1 VPWENLSL
9 HKTGFRDI
17 IVKIVW
23 KGRDELRRVEK
34 TRRAEIRVSDLVLA
48 GLMVGLGLV
57 LHGVF
62 PGIFAGMKPDFSL
75 IMLFIVIMVI
85 PDNRVRVAAG
95 LATAVITAMT
105 TSFPNGQIANIV
117 DKIITT
123 AAVMG
128 LTAVLP
134 KQIKVVLVGVIG
146 TLISGTVFLGT
157 AALVGGLPATFISLM
172 MAVVL
177 PATGINTVA
186 LFVLY
191 PLAAKLYSMQVVQ
204 RVSPQKAR

>member
-1 VPWENLSL
+1 M
-9 HKTGFRDI
+9 
-17 IVKIVW
+17 
-23 KGRDELRRVEK
+23 RRVEE

-57 LHGVF
+57 LHGIF

-85 PDNRVRVAAG
+85 PDNRVKVAAG
-95 LATAVITAMT
+95 LATAVITALT

-134 KQIKVVLVGVIG
+134 RQIKVVVVGVIG

-157 AALVGGLPATFISLM
+157 AALVSGLPATFISLM

-177 PATGINTVA
+177 PATGINTLA
-186 LFVLY
+186 LLALD
-191 PLAAKLYSMQVVQ
+191 PLAVKLYSLQSAQ
-204 RVSPQKAR
+204 PVSAQKIR

>member
-1 VPWENLSL
+1 M
-9 HKTGFRDI
+9 
-17 IVKIVW
+17 
-23 KGRDELRRVEK
+23 RRVEE

-57 LHGVF
+57 LHGIF

-85 PDNRVRVAAG
+85 PDNRVKVAAG
-95 LATAVITAMT
+95 LATAVITALT

-134 KQIKVVLVGVIG
+134 RQIKVVVVGVIG
-146 TLISGTVFLGT
+146 TLISGTVFLGP
-157 AALVGGLPATFISLM
+157 ALVGGLPATFISLM

-186 LFVLY
+186 LLVLY
-191 PLAAKLYSMQVVQ
+191 PLAAKLYSMQAVQ
-204 RVSPQKAR
+204 AVSPQKAR

>member
-1 VPWENLSL
+1 
-9 HKTGFRDI
+9 
-17 IVKIVW
+17 VKIVW